1 VNLNVPKAI
10 TASRLLFA
18 GVFGYLLFAG
28 AGRTTLLAVFGLAA
42 VSDWLDGY
50 FARRLDQVTPGGAV
64 LDQYIDRVFTALIV
78 GFLLVHALVGDGAW
92 ESAFERRPSMPIL
105 LGLAYARDLVAL
117 PGIAIVLSRGKRLYH
132 VEYIGKVA
140 TFVQSLVLAVIIF
153 QPAWAWYPALAC
165 AAVGV
170 VSAAN
175 YIRYSLRDEPTPS
188 GRFG

>member
-1 VNLNVPKAI
+1 LNVPNAI

-18 GVFGYLLFAG
+18 GLFGYLLFGG

-50 FARRLDQVTPGGAV
+50 FARRLDQVTAGGAV
-64 LDQYIDRVFTALIV
+64 LDQYIDRVFTAMVV
-78 GFLLVHALVGDGAW
+78 GALLVHALVTDGDPAPATKQH
-92 ESAFERRPSMPIL
+92 SDLPVL
-105 LGLAYARDLVAL
+105 LGLTYARDLIAL
-117 PGIAIVLSRGKRLYH
+117 PGIAMVLARGKRLYH

-140 TFVQSLVLAVIIF
+140 TFVQSLVLALIIF
-153 QPAWAWYPALAC
+153 EPAWAWYPALAC

-175 YIRYSLRDEPTPS
+175 YIRYSLRDEES
-188 GRFG
+188 VLV